1 VPTLAG
7 GGTEQP
13 SPRTSP
19 SRGAQ
24 GWNQVGRGG
33 RLAGTK
39 RGGLGRTAI
48 TMGPPATPPPLQRP
62 RGSVSQGEPQI
73 DAIGSPVPR
82 VTPLSQ
88 HVNSVTPPS
97 ANGPPRRDQQPATP
111 SPQRRRHETPSPAR
125 AEKAAAVML
134 PPATPP
140 PRQAGDSSAPPCQW
154 TPVSQR
160 RLLYSP
166 VQSPVGGR
174 QDKRTLQTSPSNC
187 ESPRQRPRVQPP
199 SSDRSPRASTEPRSS
214 SVGRTPSGGSI
225 FINPWTDV

>member
-1 VPTLAG
+1 
-7 GGTEQP
+7 
-13 SPRTSP
+13 
-19 SRGAQ
+19 
-24 GWNQVGRGG
+24 
-33 RLAGTK
+33 
-39 RGGLGRTAI
+39 
-48 TMGPPATPPPLQRP
+48 MGPPAPPPPLQQP
-62 RGSVSQGEPQI
+62 RGLVSPGEPLI

-82 VTPLSQ
+82 LTPLSQ
-88 HVNSVTPPS
+88 HVNSVPPPS
-97 ANGPPRRDQQPATP
+97 ENGPLRRDQQPATP

-187 ESPRQRPRVQPP
+187 ESPRQRPRVRPP